1 MDPLLFTYRL
11 QDSLFPIGQGPRL
24 PSRNQQ
30 AAVLAPIYHFNNEWY
45 LLFTQ
50 RADQIGGAHA
60 GQVSFPG
67 GKPENCDHD
76 LLDTA
81 LRETEEEIGLHRQ
94 SIRIL
99 GELTTFPTGT
109 GYQIT
114 PFVAQIPWPCMLKI
128 NPDEVAGEFS
138 VPVNW
143 LADPANLNSDQQPV
157 RPDLAI
163 LPSLR
168 YASYQKHLIWGATAW
183 ITYEL
188 MQIIQEMLYK
198 SAR

>member
-1 MDPLLFTYRL
+1 MNPLLFTDRL
-11 QDSLFPIGQGPRL
+11 QTSLFPIGQGPTL
-24 PSRNQQ
+24 PSKNQQ
-30 AAVLAPIYHFNNEWY
+30 AAVLAPLYHFNEEWY

-50 RADQIGGAHA
+50 RTDHIGGAHA

-67 GKPENCDHD
+67 GKPEYCDHD
-76 LLDTA
+76 LLETA
-81 LRETEEEIGLHRQ
+81 LRETEEEIGVYRQ

-128 NPDEVAGEFS
+128 NPAEVAAVFS

-143 LADPANLNSDQQPV
+143 FTNPANLIFDQQLV
-157 RPDLAI
+157 RPDLAV
-163 LPSLR
+163 LPFLR
-168 YASYQKHLIWGATAW
+168 YTSYQKHLIWGATAW

-188 MQIIQEMLYK
+188 MQIILGIMNEK
-198 SAR
+198 AR